1 MQKKSNQMS
10 VGLMI
15 QRCHKWRQKRKQ
27 YMDQARQVGDAIERE
42 RLLQMAEHYGRIIS
56 GEQGKIDNTKDN
68 KEKVPAAE
76 TESPENADEEEAGF
90 PEFIPNLK

>member
-27 YMDQARQVGDAIERE
+27 YMDQARQVQDSIERE
-42 RLLQMAEHYGRIIS
+42 RLLQMAEHYGRIVS
-56 GEQGKIDNTKDN
+56 GEQGKIDNTRDP
-68 KEKVPAAE
+68 KEKAPVVEVEAC
-76 TESPENADEEEAGF
+76 ENSDEDDAGF